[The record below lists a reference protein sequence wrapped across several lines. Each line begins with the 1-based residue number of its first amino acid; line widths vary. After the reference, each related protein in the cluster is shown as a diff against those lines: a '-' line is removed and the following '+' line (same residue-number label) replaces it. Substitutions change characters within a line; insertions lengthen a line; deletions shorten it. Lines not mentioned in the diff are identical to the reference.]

1 MNKMDNQIFVKIEE
15 YNEVL
20 DIVKA
25 VKEKI
30 AKAQETIT
38 KISELKS
45 EEDKE
50 LETWNK
56 NLEAATNNVAEMEK
70 TLGSK

>member
-1 MNKMDNQIFVKIEE
+1 MDNQIFVKIEE